1 LHDYILSVILGII
14 EGLTEFIPVSST
26 AHLRIAERLMNIS
39 LTDPYWKMY
48 TVVIQLGAIAVLP
61 IYFWKRILKFISTF
75 PKGERGDRTIYT
87 HPLSLVMIAFVVT
100 AIPALALTHKI
111 GENLENLTVIA
122 LAMLIGGM
130 IMWAVDV
137 MVEYPTTHHMEDMTL
152 KQAVVI
158 GACQIFSAI
167 FPGTSRS
174 MSTIASGQ
182 VMGMDRPSALEFSF
196 FLSMPTMFAATLSQ
210 LKKAIM
216 KPKIPD
222 PTWQPLHP
230 LTHHDWIVLAIGMV
244 VSFIVAFGSV
254 AWFMNWVRKGG
265 FVPFAI
271 YRIIVGLAL
280 LVLADKLTGGAA
292 KEAATTLATQ

>member
-1 LHDYILSVILGII
+1 
-14 EGLTEFIPVSST
+14 
-26 AHLRIAERLMNIS
+26 
-39 LTDPYWKMY
+39 
-48 TVVIQLGAIAVLP
+48 
-61 IYFWKRILKFISTF
+61 
-75 PKGERGDRTIYT
+75 
-87 HPLSLVMIAFVVT
+87 
-100 AIPALALTHKI
+100 
-111 GENLENLTVIA
+111 
-122 LAMLIGGM
+122 
-130 IMWAVDV
+130 
-137 MVEYPTTHHMEDMTL
+137 
-152 KQAVVI
+152 
-158 GACQIFSAI
+158 
-167 FPGTSRS
+167 
-174 MSTIASGQ
+174 
-182 VMGMDRPSALEFSF
+182 MGMDRPSALEFSF